1 MITSNRH
8 EFRVTTWHGM
18 QLVFFSVTM
27 YTIRFLIE
35 VLICTACRTFLFVN
49 FERIMDQQKIRNVAI
64 IAHVDHGK
72 TTLVDQLFR
81 NSGMFRDNQ
90 QVAERLMDSM
100 DLEKERGITIASK
113 NGSYAYK
120 DFHINIIDTPGHA
133 DFGGQVE
140 RVLRMADG
148 AVLLVDAQEGP
159 MPQTFF
165 VVKKALAAGLPI
177 LVVINKIDKPGA
189 RCEWVVD
196 QVFDLLVRLNAPEET
211 LDFPVVYASA
221 KEGYAIRQPKDPV
234 TRTTGMDV
242 ISEMIVNHVMP
253 PSGSPDMPLQL
264 QVNTIEYSPYLGR
277 LGIGKLVNGKISINS
292 NVVVARRDGSIKP
305 IRITKIFGFMADQQV
320 PIDSASTGD
329 IVAVAGMD
337 DVTVGVTFTD
347 PDDPRPLPLIQI
359 DPPTISMNFIPND
372 SPFAGQEGKYVTSR
386 HLEERLNRETL
397 ADVALQVETLTDAV
411 GFRVSGRGELHLSIL
426 IEKMRR
432 EGYEFQVT
440 RPTVIMR
447 QENGQTMEPYE
458 ELTVDVDEQY
468 QGVVIEKLGKVKGLL
483 LDMQLE
489 NQMARM
495 KFKVPTR
502 GLLGYRSE
510 FMTDTRGMG
519 VMNYVFAEWGPYAGE
534 IQNRQNGVMVVKEPC
549 TTVAYALFNLQE
561 RGQLF
566 LGAGIKV
573 YEGQII
579 GENCRP
585 ADMVVNPAKGKK
597 LTNMRAS
604 GSDQAVILTPPLDMS
619 LEDCIA
625 YINDDELVEIT
636 PGAIRLRK
644 RKGTKIRG

>member
-1 MITSNRH
+1 
-8 EFRVTTWHGM
+8 
-18 QLVFFSVTM
+18 
-27 YTIRFLIE
+27 
-35 VLICTACRTFLFVN
+35 
-49 FERIMDQQKIRNVAI
+49 MDQQKIRNVAI

-81 NSGMFRDNQ
+81 QSGMFRDNQ
-90 QVAERLMDSM
+90 QIAERLMDSM
-100 DLEKERGITIASK
+100 DLERERGITIASK
-113 NGSYAYK
+113 NGSY
-120 DFHINIIDTPGHA
+120 FHGEYRINIIDTPGHA

-148 AVLLVDAQEGP
+148 AVLLVDAKEGP

-189 RCEWVVD
+189 RCDWVVD
-196 QVFDLLVRLNAPEET
+196 QVFDLLGRLNAPDEI

-221 KEGYAIRQPKDPV
+221 KEGYALQEYDDPISKA
-234 TRTTGMDV
+234 TGMSVVSD
-242 ISEMIVNHVMP
+242 MIVSHVP
-253 PSGSPDMPLQL
+253 SPSGDEKAPLQL
-264 QVNTIEYSPYLGR
+264 QINTIDYSPYLGR
-277 LGIGKLVNGKISINS
+277 MGIGKLVNGRISINS

-305 IRITKIFGFMADQQV
+305 IRITKIFSFQADQQV
-320 PIDSASTGD
+320 PVDSASTGE

-347 PDDPRPLPLIQI
+347 PEDPRPLPLIEI
-359 DPPTISMNFIPND
+359 DPPTISINFIPND

-397 ADVALQVETLTDAV
+397 ADVALRFEPFTDSV
-411 GFRVSGRGELHLSIL
+411 GFEVSGRGELHLSIL

-440 RPTVIMR
+440 RPHVIMKKVDG
-447 QENGQTMEPYE
+447 NTLEPFE

-468 QGVVIEKLGKVKGLL
+468 QGAVIEKLGKLKGIL

-489 NQMARM
+489 NQMVKM
-495 KFKVPTR
+495 KFKIPTR

-519 VMNYVFAEWGPYAGE
+519 VMSYVFAEWGPYAGE
-534 IQNRQNGVMVVKEPC
+534 IKQRQSGVMIVKETC
-549 TTVAYALFNLQE
+549 TTVAYALFNLQG

-566 LGAGIKV
+566 LGPGINV
-573 YEGQII
+573 YRGQII

-585 ADMVVNPAKGKK
+585 ADLVVNPAKGKK
-597 LTNMRAS
+597 LSNVRAS
-604 GSDQAVILTPPLDMS
+604 GTDEAVILTPHLDMT

-636 PGAIRLRK
+636 PENIRLRK
-644 RKGTKIRG
+644 RKDAKIRA